1 MDSKVWFSSVAVSG
15 SFALVST
22 YQHLFAVAASAGA
35 AGVSVAYQTHFWKGF
50 YALTSCQRTFLAILK
65 WQFNRWRKKNPLYG
79 KLPRCKI
86 HYFVNWTCPTTLSP
100 LLVYPL
106 MPQLLV
112 SPSLPPKSGSL
123 RQNTRIHLTEGEF
136 IMNNWRHFSKTFL
149 SNRWI
154 MKKQPLWQVQRL
166 QLPAWDNCKSFQT
179 RPESCGSLSVSPWEH
194 QVQQSEISTLNCW
207 QWFTMS
213 QFNHICLTFSKP
225 KPKLQPR
232 SNVTVWCLGSSQSL
246 LRRFCLCLP
255 EGTSTFQRDRM
266 TTMDSL
272 KNTKAYTWEKWI
284 PSLFS
289 SVAVCGSFALVST

>member
-1 MDSKVWFSSVAVSG
+1 MSNNTLPSAWLPID
-15 SFALVST
+15 
-22 YQHLFAVAASAGA
+22 ASA
-35 AGVSVAYQTHFWKGF
+35 AGVSVFASEQWITPPKKQNPFDRRRVHHEQ
-50 YALTSCQRTFLAILK
+50 LTSLQ
-65 WQFNRWRKKNPLYG
+65 QN
-79 KLPRCKI
+79 
-86 HYFVNWTCPTTLSP
+86 LS
-100 LLVYPL
+100 L
-106 MPQLLV
+106 QC
-112 SPSLPPKSGSL
+112 
-123 RQNTRIHLTEGEF
+123 
-136 IMNNWRHFSKTFL
+136 
-149 SNRWI
+149 WI
-154 MKKQPLWQVQRL
+154 MKKQPLWQVQWL

-194 QVQQSEISTLNCW
+194 QVQQSEISTQDCW

-232 SNVTVWCLGSSQSL
+232 SNVTVWCLGSSRSL

-266 TTMDSL
+266 TTMASL

-289 SVAVCGSFALVST
+289 SVAVSGSFALVSTYQHLFAIAASAGAAGVSVAYPTHFWKGFYAHKLPKDVSCHSKVTGHTSWELALSAKAHGELWSLQ

>member
-1 MDSKVWFSSVAVSG
+1 MRTGTFSKSSWR
-15 SFALVST
+15 ALKST
-22 YQHLFAVAASAGA
+22 V
-35 AGVSVAYQTHFWKGF
+35 TDE
-50 YALTSCQRTFLAILK
+50 
-65 WQFNRWRKKNPLYG
+65 KKNPLYG

-86 HYFVNWTCPTTLSP
+86 HYFVDWTCPQTRSR
-100 LLVYPL
+100 LLGYPW

-112 SPSLPPKSGSL
+112 SPSLPPNSGL
-123 RQNTRIHLTEGEF
+123 LCQNTRIHLTQGKF
-136 IMNNWRHFSKTFL
+136 IMNNWRRRRFNKRFL

-154 MKKQPLWQVQRL
+154 MKKQPLRQGQRL

-232 SNVTVWCLGSSQSL
+232 SNVTVWCLGQQPESPEA
-246 LRRFCLCLP
+246 FLP
-255 EGTSTFQRDRM
+255 LPSGGN
-266 TTMDSL
+266 
-272 KNTKAYTWEKWI
+272 KYI
-284 PSLFS
+284 PKR
-289 SVAVCGSFALVST
+289 

>member
-1 MDSKVWFSSVAVSG
+1 MK
-15 SFALVST
+15 
-22 YQHLFAVAASAGA
+22 
-35 AGVSVAYQTHFWKGF
+35 
-50 YALTSCQRTFLAILK
+50 
-65 WQFNRWRKKNPLYG
+65 KKNPLYG
-79 KLPRCKI
+79 KLPRCKT

-100 LLVYPL
+100 LLGYPL

-112 SPSLPPKSGSL
+112 SPSLPPNSGSL

-166 QLPAWDNCKSFQT
+166 QLPVWDNCKSFQT

-194 QVQQSEISTLNCW
+194 QVQQSEISTQNCW

-232 SNVTVWCLGSSQSL
+232 SNVTVWCLGSSRSL

-266 TTMDSL
+266 TTMASL
-272 KNTKAYTWEKWI
+272 ENTKAYTWEKWI
-284 PSLFS
+284 PRSVFICGCLWLFCTCFNIT
-289 SVAVCGSFALVST
+289 AIVCYSGLGWCSRCFGGLSNTLLKRVLCAHKLPKDVSCHSKVTV